1 LKHFLQY
8 DIGVRRFGIGVRTA
22 KAILDDQELGDDVKY

>member
-1 LKHFLQY
+1 MY

-22 KAILDDQELGDDVKY
+22 AAILDEAAGGETANVNETY